1 MSTRPDTGYRM
12 ADSRKSFA
20 LAARE
25 VRPIRYP
32 VSGIRFR
39 KSGFRYQSAFTL
51 IEVLISLALVGMLL
65 VALNAF
71 VFSMGEL
78 WGRGTDQRLFAQH
91 VRAVTHFLDA
101 ELRTAVLPPVARI
114 GDTPITGQEI
124 TPDGASSDN
133 LLTFVLPEGSRLL
146 TWPEDPSTPRP
157 ISLPEVVCSLQARD
171 GQGLVLLWHSALET
185 RFTED
190 PPREIVISPLVTA
203 LSYDYFDP
211 NFKRW
216 TTQTVLQKDTNGAL
230 EVPQRLR
237 LTFTYN
243 KIVTDTTITLPVA
256 TQGLPNF

>member
-1 MSTRPDTGYRM
+1 MRTIPETGNRL
-12 ADSRKSFA
+12 ADRSN
-20 LAARE
+20 
-25 VRPIRYP
+25 
-32 VSGIRFR
+32 SGIGSIEREASPAIRFPI
-39 KSGFRYQSAFTL
+39 SGFRYRARRAFTL
-51 IEVLISLALVGMLL
+51 VEVLISIALVGLLL

-71 VFSMGEL
+71 IFSMGEL
-78 WGRGTDQRLFAQH
+78 WGRGTDQRLFEQH
-91 VRAVTHFLDA
+91 VRAVTHFLDE
-101 ELRTAVLPPVARI
+101 ELRAATLPPVTRI

-146 TWPEDPSTPRP
+146 AWPDDPNTPRP
-157 ISLPEVVCSLQARD
+157 VPLPEVVCSLQARD

-243 KIVTDTTITLPVA
+243 KMTRDTAITLPA
-256 TQGLPNF
+256 TTQGLPNF